1 MSTRWLLPLAS
12 AAILAGLVCAATDK
26 GVNGFQQ
33 DAQLRAM
40 ADELA
45 RSRTLQLN
53 KLDKPYFIEYTTDDM
68 EEVMVAASLGGL
80 TRSTRFHLRRP
91 GVIVRVGDYG
101 FDNTNSIY
109 SANPNFGLFPLD
121 DDYQAM
127 RTSLWRITDALY
139 KAATDEITRKRN
151 ALREIS
157 EPDKTADLAPA
168 KAIRMIETIA
178 KVEVSQAAWQSALRN
193 ASERFISHPGVLTS
207 NIRVQAIS
215 STYRLVNTEGTVL
228 RVPRGLDE
236 VEIRASGRAAD
247 GQRVWN
253 HQFLATL
260 DPAQLPQAEQLGKMA
275 DAVGA
280 DTEALVKAPL
290 AEDYSGPVIFEQEA
304 AAEMM
309 AQVLTDSVTLR
320 RRPVAPPGAN
330 NAALQILDSVWA
342 SRISSK
348 VASEWLTVFDN
359 PLEKA
364 YRGVPLAGYYAVDD
378 EGVPAQRVLLIEKGT
393 FKGFL
398 LSRVPVRNFSGSNGH
413 GRLPGPFGSEAAVFG
428 NLFIETSQPV
438 PEAQL
443 RKRLIERVKS
453 AGLKYGLIVKRLDFP
468 STASLGELQSTAR
481 QLQKSG
487 FVRTVSQPLL
497 AYRVF
502 PDAHEELVRG
512 LRFREFSAK
521 DLRDIAAASDRP
533 YVLNYVNTGSSW
545 NVADLRTEATT
556 SSVICPSLL
565 FESVEL
571 TRAENEAGAPPV
583 VPPPSL
589 VAGR

>member
-1 MSTRWLLPLAS
+1 MSARLFLSSLSVAVV
-12 AAILAGLVCAATDK
+12 AGLVCAATDK
-26 GVNGFQQ
+26 GTNGFPQ

-40 ADELA
+40 ADELE
-45 RSRTLQLN
+45 RSKALQLN

-80 TRSTRFHLRRP
+80 MRSTRFHLRRP

-101 FDNTNSIY
+101 FDNSNSIY
-109 SANPNFGLFPLD
+109 SANLNLGLFPLD

-127 RTSLWRITDALY
+127 RTSLWRTTDVLY
-139 KAATDEITRKRN
+139 KAAADEITRKRN

-168 KAIRMIETIA
+168 KAVRMIDAIS
-178 KVEVSQAAWQSALRN
+178 KVEVDQAAWQTAVRD

-207 NIRVQAIS
+207 NVRMQAIA

-228 RVPRGLDE
+228 RVPRTLDE
-236 VEIRASGRAAD
+236 IEIRASGRAAD

-253 HQFLATL
+253 HQFVATIN
-260 DPAQLPQAEQLGKMA
+260 PAQLPQAEQLGKMA
-275 DAVGA
+275 DEVGA

-330 NAALQILDSVWA
+330 NAGLQVLDSVWA

-348 VASEWLTVFDN
+348 VAPDWLTAFDN
-359 PLEKA
+359 PLEKT
-364 YRGVPLAGYYAVDD
+364 YRGVPLAGYYTIDD
-378 EGVPAQRVLLIEKGT
+378 EGVPAQRVQLIEKGA

-413 GRLPGPFGSEAAVFG
+413 GRLAGPFGTEAAVFG
-428 NLFIETSQPV
+428 NLFVETSQPV
-438 PEAQL
+438 AESQL
-443 RKRLIERVKS
+443 KRRLIEKAKS
-453 AGLKYGLIVKRLDFP
+453 AGLKYGLIIRRLDFP
-468 STASLGELQSTAR
+468 STASLSELQSTAR

-487 FVRTVSQPLL
+487 FVRTVNQPLL

-502 PDAHEELVRG
+502 PDGREELVRG

-521 DLRDIAAASDRP
+521 DLRDITAASDRP

-556 SSVICPSLL
+556 SSIICPSLL

-571 TRAENEAGAPPV
+571 TRAENEAGTPPV

-589 VAGR
+589 IAGQ